1 MKKTKIAILG
11 AGAMGSLVGA
21 FLIRGGA
28 DVIPVDPYEAHM
40 DTIRTTGLTMHI
52 NEETICQQIPTCLSR
67 RSGRACRCCYLSCKE
82 SFYRKSTF
90 RSKSAFQALHFDSYI
105 TKWTWKC

>member
-1 MKKTKIAILG
+1 MEKSKIAILG

-28 DVIPVDPYEAHM
+28 DVILVDPYEAHM

-52 NEETICQQIPTCLSR
+52 NEEMLYR
-67 RSGRACRCCYLSCKE
+67 RFCK
-82 SFYRKSTF
+82 SSSSAI
-90 RSKSAFQALHFDSYI
+90 RSIQ
-105 TKWTWKC
+105 

>member
-1 MKKTKIAILG
+1 MEKSKIAILG

-28 DVIPVDPYEAHM
+28 DVILVDPYEAHM

-52 NEETICQQIPTCLSR
+52 M
-67 RSGRACRCCYLSCKE
+67 K
-82 SFYRKSTF
+82 K
-90 RSKSAFQALHFDSYI
+90 
-105 TKWTWKC
+105 

>member
-1 MKKTKIAILG
+1 MEKSKIAILG

-28 DVIPVDPYEAHM
+28 DVILVDPYEAHM

-52 NEETICQQIPTCLSR
+52 NEEMICQQIPTCYHADQAGPVDVVICLVKS
-67 RSGRACRCCYLSCKE
+67 
-82 SFYRKSTF
+82 SFYSKSTF
-90 RSKSAFQALHFDSYI
+90 RSKSAF
-105 TKWTWKC
+105 

>member
-1 MKKTKIAILG
+1 MEKSKIAILG

-28 DVIPVDPYEAHM
+28 DVILVDPYEAHM

-52 NEETICQQIPTCLSR
+52 NKEMICQFAWCIQLACDLHDALKDSVR
-67 RSGRACRCCYLSCKE
+67 RKQMTNCIS
-82 SFYRKSTF
+82 
-90 RSKSAFQALHFDSYI
+90 I
-105 TKWTWKC
+105 TKSIL